1 MAPLPVELAES
12 PDLYDLLCRQQFPG
26 VLSLD
31 PPWGGRRS
39 CMILAVVIAEPT
51 CTFINCTREPRC
63 IQSLQYILYLQFPY
77 LASPHLRLTM
87 AFIEWPQLEELLCLK
102 RTLSSFYLPFA
113 QAPGG

>member
-51 CTFINCTREPRC
+51 CTFTSTAQESRAVFKVYNIFSTCN
-63 IQSLQYILYLQFPY
+63 F
-77 LASPHLRLTM
+77 
-87 AFIEWPQLEELLCLK
+87 
-102 RTLSSFYLPFA
+102 RTLLPRICA
-113 QAPGG
+113 